1 MLYALE
7 NLLAAALD
15 EAFPDDV
22 KVSPGAPTTTPAAG
36 EQRVEVTVSKL
47 DVLPAGED
55 PLAARE
61 PAFFSSV
68 QRWDAD
74 GTTRDFTLPA
84 GVEGEVTEVE
94 SPAGRMLS
102 RGQDYQVDGTTLRFY
117 RPPAKGK
124 GTVVATLR
132 TGAAS
137 GFHERRPCQLRLTL
151 AAWAPKLEDADALL
165 DKALAVVLTRC
176 AGLGTLESEH
186 LEDSGVRMR
195 LRQPKV
201 LLEGFERTRTQVR
214 TRWAPR
220 AAAHLRVLAELE
232 LTVATGAP
240 EPQSRIEKI
249 LYQAT
254 VLPPR

>member
-15 EAFPDDV
+15 EALPDDV
-22 KVSPGAPTTTPAAG
+22 KVTPGAPTSTPTAG
-36 EQRVEVTVSKL
+36 EQRVEVTASKL
-47 DVLPAGED
+47 DVSLTGAE

-74 GTTRDFTLPA
+74 GTTRDFTLPT

-94 SPAGRMLS
+94 SPPGHSLS
-102 RGQDYQVDGTTLRFY
+102 RGQDYQVDGRTVRMF

-124 GTVVATLR
+124 GAVVATVR
-132 TGAAS
+132 TGPAR
-137 GFHERRPCQLRLTL
+137 GFHERRPCQIRLTL

-165 DKALAVVLTRC
+165 DQALVVVLTRC
-176 AGLGTLESEH
+176 AELGTLESEH
-186 LEDSGVRMR
+186 LGDSGVRMR
-195 LRQPKV
+195 LRQPTV
-201 LLEGFERTRTQVR
+201 VLEGFERTRTQVR

-220 AAAHLRVLAELE
+220 AAAHLRVNAELE
-232 LTVATGAP
+232 LTVAVGAP
-240 EPQSRIEKI
+240 EPETRIEQI
-249 LYQAT
+249 HYRAA
-254 VLPPR
+254 VLPPK